1 MSLDLIPITQIKID
15 KNKWLNSKIKY
26 ETDVTIEDLLNN
38 VYENILD
45 WLYNLNEYILITD
58 EYSFNNS
65 FKDMIY
71 TEYLYNSESK
81 KIDTESYDYNYFELK
96 YLEEINNLY
105 LESRLILNHYGL
117 DLFMNK
123 DFMNLF
129 YFIYQNIQY
138 LDESEEE
145 EELEDY
151 LNYNIENA

>member
-26 ETDVTIEDLLNN
+26 ETDVTIEDLLNDM
-38 VYENILD
+38 YENILD
-45 WLYNLNEYILITD
+45 WLYNSKEYILITD

-71 TEYLYNSESK
+71 TKYLYNSESK
-81 KIDTESYDYNYFELK
+81 KLDTESYDYNYFELK

-105 LESRLILNHYGL
+105 SESRVILNHYDL
-117 DLFMNK
+117 DLFENK

-129 YFIYQNIQY
+129 YFIYENIQY

-145 EELEDY
+145 EDLEDY